1 MRLTDVLLPL
11 DHRLDLRE
19 ASQRAADV
27 LTDEFGET
35 DVPLATPN
43 RRQREAREMIEY
55 QKGAD
60 ARNRRPADRE
70 MWLVRV
76 RNVQE
81 ALDARDIDCLRG
93 SLVDLAACC
102 ERWAEGLRIRP

>member
-1 MRLTDVLLPL
+1 MRLTDVLSPL
-11 DHRLDLRE
+11 GHTLDRE
-19 ASQRAADV
+19 RTTPALA
-27 LTDEFGET
+27 DEFGET
-35 DVPLATPN
+35 DVPLN
-43 RRQREAREMIEY
+43 RRRQREARGMIEF

-60 ARNRRPADRE
+60 ARHHRSADRE

-81 ALDARDIDCLRG
+81 ALDAKDIDCLRG
-93 SLVDLAACC
+93 SLVDLSACC